1 MSGSGNEVAVAAEVE
16 VDVTQIRQLALTGKW
31 VEIIRQLGPSLDTTN
46 VNEYSPKV
54 RKLFPL
60 PLPPSS
66 TRYLSGRP
74 SCTYKSLLNSHQL
87 LSLAA
92 YYLLALFRVRNYS
105 RIAEHI
111 EKYSSIASLGDSVE
125 GREAG
130 AGCHRRN
137 TLNIEELPSLSNK
150 QVSLFTFG
158 LFANNVRV

>member
-46 VNEYSPKV
+46 VNEYSPK
-54 RKLFPL
+54 
-60 PLPPSS
+60 
-66 TRYLSGRP
+66 
-74 SCTYKSLLNSHQL
+74 L

-137 TLNIEELPSLSNK
+137 TLNIEELPLVLSK